1 MHHPPPVPAAPSPEP
16 LSLQAGRLASVAT
29 AAALALSRGSLADPR
44 AAEELALDLLDV
56 VGDLLDVVGI
66 LARRLASD
74 TEALQAQLEGVPA

>member
-56 VGDLLDVVGI
+56 VGI

>member
-1 MHHPPPVPAAPSPEP
+1 VPAAPSPEP

-56 VGDLLDVVGI
+56 VGI